1 MMTATLTLALI
12 VALAFINV
20 QVYTLFSIQKPEEK
34 AEKPEEYPAVS
45 VLLAARKEEPNIE
58 TCLEALTVLD
68 YPDGKL
74 EILVGDDNSSDRTFE
89 IAARISEQ
97 YHHVKLISIRE
108 TMGLARGKAN
118 VLAHLA
124 REASGEIFM
133 ITDADV
139 AVPEKWAKAMVTSFT
154 PEVGIVSGTTTCEIG
169 KLFETMQSI
178 DWLHFMGYIKA
189 FANAGRSCTAVGN
202 KMAVRAEAY
211 FETGGFENLKFS
223 ITGDYRLFQAVTT
236 VGWKWHNNLDSS
248 TLGVARPIAGL
259 KELLHQRKR
268 WLIGA
273 RDLSLFWK
281 IMLVLYVAFTPPL
294 IAILIVNPNLGFFV
308 WFVKFFLQVTFIS
321 VLIRRTES
329 RHFRLSA
336 YLLYELFVLI
346 NSLLSAIFYLL
357 PVATI
362 WKGRIYSSTD
372 LVDEG
377 RGTKEPQT

>member
-1 MMTATLTLALI
+1 MIAVTLTLALI

-34 AEKPEEYPAVS
+34 PEKPEEYPLVS
-45 VLLAARKEEPNIE
+45 LLLAARNEEQNIE
-58 TCLEALTVLD
+58 RCLEALTALD
-68 YPDGKL
+68 YPDGRL

-97 YHHVKLISIRE
+97 HHHVKLISIKE

-124 REASGEIFM
+124 KEASGEIFL

-139 AVPEKWAKAMVTSFT
+139 AVPEQWARAMVGSFT
-154 PEVGIVSGTTTCEIG
+154 PEVGIVSGTTTCARG
-169 KLFETMQSI
+169 RFFETMQSI

-202 KMAVRAEAY
+202 NMAVRAEAY
-211 FETGGFENLKFS
+211 SQTGGFENLKFS
-223 ITGDYRLFQAVTT
+223 ITADYRLFQAVTAI
-236 VGWKWHNNLDSS
+236 GWKWYNNLDSN
-248 TLGVARPIAGL
+248 TLGVARPITGL

-281 IMLVLYVAFTPPL
+281 TMLLLYVAFTPAL
-294 IAILIVNPNLGFFV
+294 FAILVVNPNLGFFV

-346 NSLLSAIFYLL
+346 NSPLSAMFYLL

-362 WKGRIYSSTD
+362 WKGRVYSSTD
-372 LVDEG
+372 LLEEG
-377 RGTKEPQT
+377 RGTNEPQT

>member
-1 MMTATLTLALI
+1 MIAVTLTLALI
-12 VALAFINV
+12 VALAFINI

-34 AEKPEEYPAVS
+34 PEKPEEYPLVS
-45 VLLAARKEEPNIE
+45 VLLAARNEEQNIE
-58 TCLEALTVLD
+58 RCLDALTALD

-97 YHHVKLISIRE
+97 HHHVQLISIKE

-124 REASGEIFM
+124 KEASGEIFL

-139 AVPEKWAKAMVTSFT
+139 AVPEQWARAMVGSFT
-154 PEVGIVSGTTTCEIG
+154 PEVGIVSGTTTCARG
-169 KLFETMQSI
+169 RFFETMQSI

-202 KMAVRAEAY
+202 NMAVRAEAY
-211 FETGGFENLKFS
+211 SQTGGFENLKFS
-223 ITGDYRLFQAVTT
+223 ITEDYRLFQAVTSK
-236 VGWKWHNNLDSS
+236 GWKWYNNLDSN
-248 TLGVARPIAGL
+248 TLGVARPITGL

-281 IMLVLYVAFTPPL
+281 TMLVLYVAFTPAL
-294 IAILIVNPNLGFFV
+294 FAILFVNPNLGFFV

-346 NSLLSAIFYLL
+346 NSPLSAMFYLL

-362 WKGRIYSSTD
+362 WKGRVYSSTD
-372 LVDEG
+372 LVEEG
-377 RGTKEPQT
+377 RGTNEPQT

>member
-1 MMTATLTLALI
+1 MIAVTLTLALI

-34 AEKPEEYPAVS
+34 PEKPEEYPLVS
-45 VLLAARKEEPNIE
+45 VLLAARNEEQNIE
-58 TCLEALTVLD
+58 RCLEALTALD
-68 YPDGKL
+68 YPDGRL

-97 YHHVKLISIRE
+97 HHHVQLISIKE

-124 REASGEIFM
+124 KEASGEIFL
-133 ITDADV
+133 ITDADE
-139 AVPEKWAKAMVTSFT
+139 AVPEQWASAMVGSFT
-154 PEVGIVSGTTTCEIG
+154 PEVGIVSGTTTCARG
-169 KLFETMQSI
+169 RFFETMQSI

-202 KMAVRAEAY
+202 NMAVRAEAY
-211 FETGGFENLKFS
+211 SQTGGFENLKFS
-223 ITGDYRLFQAVTT
+223 ITEDYRLFQAVTSK
-236 VGWKWHNNLDSS
+236 GWKWYNNLDSN
-248 TLGVARPIAGL
+248 TLGVARPITGL

-281 IMLVLYVAFTPPL
+281 TMLVLYVAFTPAL
-294 IAILIVNPNLGFFV
+294 FAILFVNPNLGFFV

-346 NSLLSAIFYLL
+346 NSPLSAMFYLL

-362 WKGRIYSSTD
+362 WKGRVYSSTD
-372 LVDEG
+372 LLEEG
-377 RGTKEPQT
+377 RGTNEPHT

>member
-1 MMTATLTLALI
+1 MIAVTLTLALI
-12 VALAFINV
+12 VALAFINI

-34 AEKPEEYPAVS
+34 PEKPEEYPSVS
-45 VLLAARKEEPNIE
+45 VLLAARNEEQNIE
-58 TCLEALTVLD
+58 RCLDALTALD

-97 YHHVKLISIRE
+97 HHHVQLISIKE

-124 REASGEIFM
+124 KEASGEIFL

-139 AVPEKWAKAMVTSFT
+139 AVPEQWARAMVGSFT
-154 PEVGIVSGTTTCEIG
+154 PEVGIVSGTTTCARG
-169 KLFETMQSI
+169 RFFETMQSI

-202 KMAVRAEAY
+202 NMAVRAEAY
-211 FETGGFENLKFS
+211 SQTGGFENLKFS
-223 ITGDYRLFQAVTT
+223 ITEDYRLFQAVTSK
-236 VGWKWHNNLDSS
+236 GWKWYNNLDSN
-248 TLGVARPIAGL
+248 TLGVARPITGL

-281 IMLVLYVAFTPPL
+281 TMLVLYVAFTPAL
-294 IAILIVNPNLGFFV
+294 FAILFVNPNLGFFV

-346 NSLLSAIFYLL
+346 NSPLSAMFYLL

-362 WKGRIYSSTD
+362 WKGRVYSSTD
-372 LVDEG
+372 LVEEG
-377 RGTKEPQT
+377 RGTNEPQT